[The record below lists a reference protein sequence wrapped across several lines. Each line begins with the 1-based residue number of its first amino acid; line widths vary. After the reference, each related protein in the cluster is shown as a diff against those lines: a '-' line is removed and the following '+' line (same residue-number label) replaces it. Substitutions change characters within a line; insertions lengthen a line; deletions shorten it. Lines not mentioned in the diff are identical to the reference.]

1 MTFSMPS
8 LFCLKLSLSP
18 PIISKKH
25 HAASADN
32 IGVLKAPHTAPPRPH
47 HSAPPHSVGHGPQ
60 RVPIFFGILVGTH
73 KKSRPR
79 RRNRRRRTPRPNGK
93 KNPSEENSEKLNRNF
108 CKINWS
114 YSCPQQFDKFWLWNS
129 SIYRKSNTH
138 FALKKIVNSHQ
149 TNVVCLVVNVRTLHQ
164 WRRCRHR
171 HRQGWRPLSKRRK
184 QKYLILFRKNSWNH

>member
-32 IGVLKAPHTAPPRPH
+32 IGVLKAPHTAPLAHTILP
-47 HSAPPHSVGHGPQ
+47 
-60 RVPIFFGILVGTH
+60 RVPIFFVILVGTH

-93 KNPSEENSEKLNRNF
+93 KKLQEENSEKWNRKI
-108 CKINWS
+108 CKIIWS
-114 YSCPQQFDKFWLWNS
+114 YWCPQQFGKFWMWNS
-129 SIYRKSNTH
+129 SIYRNSNCAK
-138 FALKKIVNSHQ
+138 FALKKIY
-149 TNVVCLVVNVRTLHQ
+149 TNEDDVDLDAGKADGL
-164 WRRCRHR
+164 
-171 HRQGWRPLSKRRK
+171 
-184 QKYLILFRKNSWNH
+184 YLKAGNRNA

>member
-1 MTFSMPS
+1 MSSTLAGRVAACDSISRVLVVAKINLPRSQSLTTVLATTAVLQMTFSMPS

-47 HSAPPHSVGHGPQ
+47 HSAAHSVGHGPQ

-79 RRNRRRRTPRPNGK
+79 TRNRRRRTPRPNGK
-93 KNPSEENSEKLNRNF
+93 KNLQEENSEK
-108 CKINWS
+108 
-114 YSCPQQFDKFWLWNS
+114 
-129 SIYRKSNTH
+129 
-138 FALKKIVNSHQ
+138 
-149 TNVVCLVVNVRTLHQ
+149 
-164 WRRCRHR
+164 
-171 HRQGWRPLSKRRK
+171 
-184 QKYLILFRKNSWNH
+184 

>member
-79 RRNRRRRTPRPNGK
+79 TRNRRRRTPRPNGK
-93 KNPSEENSEKLNRNF
+93 KKKTRQKKTLR
-108 CKINWS
+108 IM
-114 YSCPQQFDKFWLWNS
+114 S
-129 SIYRKSNTH
+129 SR
-138 FALKKIVNSHQ
+138 
-149 TNVVCLVVNVRTLHQ
+149 NVRTIHQ
-164 WRRCRHR
+164 WRRCRR
-171 HRQGWRPLSKRRK
+171 RRRQDWRPLPKSRK
-184 QKYLILFRKNSWNH
+184 QKCLKLLQKNSWNQWRVLAWPLRTTLLCCRNLRTLHQ

>member
-1 MTFSMPS
+1 MGLEDKWEQVSYTSSTLARRVAACDSISRVLVVAKINLPRSQSLTTVTVLATTAVLQMTFSMPS

-32 IGVLKAPHTAPPRPH
+32 IGVLKAPHTAPRPH
-47 HSAPPHSVGHGPQ
+47 HAAAPHSVGHGPQ

-93 KNPSEENSEKLNRNF
+93 KKPSGENSEKLNRNF
-108 CKINWS
+108 CKIN
-114 YSCPQQFDKFWLWNS
+114 
-129 SIYRKSNTH
+129 
-138 FALKKIVNSHQ
+138 
-149 TNVVCLVVNVRTLHQ
+149 
-164 WRRCRHR
+164 
-171 HRQGWRPLSKRRK
+171 
-184 QKYLILFRKNSWNH
+184 